1 MLCCVEAA
9 WFSDS
14 IIHTLLLWQ
23 TLQEYFKYVSSMN
36 QVASLCRQIQSDV
49 TSGQHKYMAHQIALL
64 YQSLGALGK
73 PAVEVRKEI
82 EANFARVKG
91 TTEGS
96 KVPTLPEEIQRWL
109 LAKTRDVLAVVT
121 VASPLVREQ
130 LRPVTRLLSF

>member
-82 EANFARVKG
+82 AKLILFRVLQSHQHDWNLCISAAMNF
-91 TTEGS
+91 TT
-96 KVPTLPEEIQRWL
+96 
-109 LAKTRDVLAVVT
+109 
-121 VASPLVREQ
+121 
-130 LRPVTRLLSF
+130 